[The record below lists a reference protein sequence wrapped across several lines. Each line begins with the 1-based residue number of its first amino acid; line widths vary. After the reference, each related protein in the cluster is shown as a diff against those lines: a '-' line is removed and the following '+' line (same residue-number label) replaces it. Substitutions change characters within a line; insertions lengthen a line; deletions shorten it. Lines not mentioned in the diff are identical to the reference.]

1 MYLIQ
6 GFQCMATNILSTS
19 GDVIFTSPKYLFY
32 SPVMIVTKQGSQSK
46 LMFGTITNKTK
57 GKAKERPKEG
67 IKE

>member
-1 MYLIQ
+1 
-6 GFQCMATNILSTS
+6 
-19 GDVIFTSPKYLFY
+19 
-32 SPVMIVTKQGSQSK
+32 MIVTKQGSQSK